1 MIDSV
6 VGGLI
11 IVKTYINLE
20 GTDERTLKLSG
31 QITKNSV
38 WVVEKAASL
47 LNFNK
52 AYLAAQM
59 ISENLIQDSILDPK
73 QSLSTTASD
82 LYPLSK
88 SQITE
93 LT

>member
-1 MIDSV
+1 VIDSV

-73 QSLSTTASD
+73 QSLSSTASD

-88 SQITE
+88 SQTTE

>member
-52 AYLAAQM
+52 AYLVRKV
-59 ISENLIQDSILDPK
+59 SDPK
-73 QSLSTTASD
+73 GALAALVLDKAKANGQLVCRSMACCFL
-82 LYPLSK
+82 
-88 SQITE
+88 
-93 LT
+93 

>member
-1 MIDSV
+1 VIDSV

-73 QSLSTTASD
+73 QSLSSTSSD

>member
-73 QSLSTTASD
+73 QSLSSTASD

-88 SQITE
+88 SQTTE